1 MHIVKPIEFSQYIT
15 INHNNKSRCFQR
27 VWPLQDPPCSC
38 RSLPR
43 GATRCL
49 QLVCC
54 IRRWS
59 EPYGCDKKPYL
70 TTSYP
75 SYPKSKERA
84 QVKNWFQVCAL
95 GARSKPEI
103 HTLFFKGL
111 MDDHPRNHDEPM
123 MNLLTMPRYPAT
135 PVMETSLRLANVT
148 PRKVLAWE
156 LQWLLTQYST
166 VYPCNSMYIKICSQH
181 IAIFIFIIFKR
192 IANHQPKRT
201 SQANM
206 SSIKNCKQKT
216 G

>member
-1 MHIVKPIEFSQYIT
+1 
-15 INHNNKSRCFQR
+15 
-27 VWPLQDPPCSC
+27 
-38 RSLPR
+38 
-43 GATRCL
+43 
-49 QLVCC
+49 
-54 IRRWS
+54 
-59 EPYGCDKKPYL
+59 
-70 TTSYP
+70 
-75 SYPKSKERA
+75 
-84 QVKNWFQVCAL
+84 
-95 GARSKPEI
+95 
-103 HTLFFKGL
+103 

-216 G
+216 GWLKNLNIPQHEHTMILTMICSWTLALSDFRFPDAPVWHSLRVFRDRWEHRKTFFQRSELRVLAHDWGGCSLKHGSRIGQR